1 MQLKN
6 KTEQRTQTTKL
17 KVSLISCLELGN
29 TSQMN
34 VGVKS
39 NSSIK
44 SLDHLRMSL
53 SSPRK
58 QQSLDLNPYPFDH
71 SAVFVNFPEHTEATR
86 TSVWGSQVLFAYL
99 TGILVHTGH
108 QVTLIYSSYNL
119 KLR

>member
-1 MQLKN
+1 
-6 KTEQRTQTTKL
+6 
-17 KVSLISCLELGN
+17 
-29 TSQMN
+29 MN

-39 NSSIK
+39 NSSIE

-53 SSPRK
+53 SSARK

-71 SAVFVNFPEHTEATR
+71 SAVFVNSPEHTEATH

-99 TGILVHTGH
+99 TGILVHTDH